1 MELSPARRGSV
12 FFNAT
17 MAEFAGLSPAELLER
32 LLPRPLRIPLN
43 PRLAYQN
50 SDMRS
55 TPGCNFILRMRN
67 ILTICNKGS
76 AAAAGAFP

>member
-32 LLPRPLRIPLN
+32 LLPRPLRSPLN
-43 PRLAYQN
+43 PRLAGEC
-50 SDMRS
+50 RS
-55 TPGCNFILRMRN
+55 SPHAEQRYEEHSCL
-67 ILTICNKGS
+67 
-76 AAAAGAFP
+76 